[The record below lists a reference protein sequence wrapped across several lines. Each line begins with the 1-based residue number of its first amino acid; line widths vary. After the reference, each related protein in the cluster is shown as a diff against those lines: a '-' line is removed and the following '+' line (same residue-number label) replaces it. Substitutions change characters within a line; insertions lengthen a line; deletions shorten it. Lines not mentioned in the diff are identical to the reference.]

1 MSNLIKLSVA
11 VASNKIEIITV
22 NSTEVK
28 LSGSCPLS
36 FNLVL
41 VPGFHIFTLAK
52 YSLKTV
58 KQSKLF
64 SKL

>member
-1 MSNLIKLSVA
+1 MSNLIKPSVA

-41 VPGFHIFTLAK
+41 VHGFHIFTLAK
-52 YSLKTV
+52 YS
-58 KQSKLF
+58 
-64 SKL
+64 